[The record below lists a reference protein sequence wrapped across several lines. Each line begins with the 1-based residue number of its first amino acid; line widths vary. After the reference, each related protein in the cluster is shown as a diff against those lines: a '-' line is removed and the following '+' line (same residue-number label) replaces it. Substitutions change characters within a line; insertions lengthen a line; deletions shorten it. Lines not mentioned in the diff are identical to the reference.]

1 MFTGLQMSVSEEQ
14 DIKKPRRSQ
23 RISSQSHPHSPTTP
37 IVNKNYLP
45 SPLTNQESTATETY
59 KDGTVTPPEGR
70 PSQIRHHTPASSPRL
85 NSLSSPPG
93 DTQPFSQ
100 FLFPPQDLEDSDEE
114 PDENTWGYLLPLDE
128 RFGKKLKMKKRPACP
143 APSAPLEISKLKKK
157 HKERV
162 TGNLAKDEEKY
173 ERTKREVGHPSGGY
187 LVGRHPE
194 CDLIVDIPTISNRH
208 CLLFSEHKRGD
219 TVAVLEDLSSNGTF
233 VNEAIVGRNKRREL
247 EDGDEITILDEAR
260 FVFRYPQRE
269 RESSAFRTQYRM
281 LQQLG
286 KGHFASVYLCIEKAT
301 GFKFA
306 VKKFE
311 RRLGDSQRSQTEGLQ
326 QEIAVLMSVSHPNV
340 LCLKDTFDE
349 TDGVYLILELAP
361 EGELFNW
368 IVMKQKLSE
377 DETRKV
383 FIQLFQG
390 IKYLHERNIVHR
402 DIKPENIL
410 LTDKNLSI
418 KLADFGL
425 AKIIGEESF
434 TTTLC
439 GTPSCSWSRKS
450 QQSYYANSIS
460 RCRTRDSCSNT
471 PA

>member
-1 MFTGLQMSVSEEQ
+1 M
-14 DIKKPRRSQ
+14 KKPRRSE
-23 RISSQSHPHSPTTP
+23 RISSLSHPQSPATP
-37 IVNKNYLP
+37 IINKSYLP
-45 SPLTNQESTATETY
+45 SPLTNQESTATEPY
-59 KDGTVTPPEGR
+59 KDGTVSPPEGR
-70 PSQIRHHTPASSPRL
+70 PSQIRHHTPASSPQL
-85 NSLSSPPG
+85 NPLSSPPG

-100 FLFPPQDLEDSDEE
+100 FVFPPRDLDESDDE
-114 PDENTWGYLLPLDE
+114 PDEDIWGYLHPLDE
-128 RFGKKLKMKKRPACP
+128 RFGKKLTLKKRLACP
-143 APSAPLEISKLKKK
+143 APTAPLEISKSKKK
-157 HKERV
+157 AKDRH
-162 TGNLAKDEEKY
+162 TGNLQKDEELY
-173 ERTKREVGHPSGGY
+173 EKTKSEVGHPSGGY

-208 CLLFSEHKRGD
+208 CIIFSEHKHGE
-219 TVAVLEDLSSNGTF
+219 TIAVLEDLSSNGTF

-260 FVFRYPQRE
+260 FVFRYPRRKRE
-269 RESSAFRTQYRM
+269 ASAFRSQFRM

-286 KGHFASVYLCIEKAT
+286 KGHFASVYLAIEKAT
-301 GFKFA
+301 GLKFA

-311 RRLGDSQRSQTEGLQ
+311 RRMGDSQRSQTEGLQ

-349 TDGVYLILELAP
+349 ADGVYLILELAP

-383 FIQLFQG
+383 FIQLLQG

-410 LTDKNLSI
+410 LTDKNLSV

-439 GTPSCSWSRKS
+439 GTPSCS
-450 QQSYYANSIS
+450 
-460 RCRTRDSCSNT
+460 
-471 PA
+471 